1 MASEQ
6 TAMSTWSEVLRFVR
20 ERYLLQQDEAGHFVM
35 SFQLPPPP
43 GSEGKPAGKVALPLL
58 DEASQAAAIQTLH
71 GQPLSSGEGKPS
83 WLLLRAEVCG
93 ERALSP
99 TAALRHSARL
109 LLGALVLSGNHYV
122 LRHTLP
128 LSGLDL
134 PTLEFTLDYVVREA
148 AALRQRVLAQTG
160 SPPRSAL
167 GQPLND

>member
-1 MASEQ
+1 
-6 TAMSTWSEVLRFVR
+6 MSTWSDVQSFVR

-35 SFQLPPPP
+35 SFQLPSPAT
-43 GSEGKPAGKVALPLL
+43 SEGTATKPAPALPLL

-83 WLLLRAEVCG
+83 WLLLRAEICG
-93 ERALSP
+93 ERAMSP
-99 TAALRHSARL
+99 NAALRHSARL
-109 LLGALVLSGNHYV
+109 LLGGLVLSGNHYV

-134 PTLEFTLDYVVREA
+134 ATLEFTLDYVVREA
-148 AALRQRVLAQTG
+148 AALRQRILAQSG
-160 SPPRSAL
+160 SPPRTAL